1 MKCVQSIRYTVPVCA
16 WGEGGLCVC
25 ERGIVCVCG
34 GIVCGGGCVWMCVWG
49 GLCVNVCVGG
59 IVCGCVDGMC
69 MHNVCV
75 CVCVRKYN
83 IRGSPISKVAG
94 TQHSAW
100 KVPPVLDFP
109 LRKHATD
116 IQCMNTHTHT
126 QHTHTLLHFPWSA

>member
-1 MKCVQSIRYTVPVCA
+1 
-16 WGEGGLCVC
+16 
-25 ERGIVCVCG
+25 
-34 GIVCGGGCVWMCVWG
+34 MCVWG
-49 GLCVNVCVGG
+49 GLCVDVWM
-59 IVCGCVDGMC
+59 GCVCIM
-69 MHNVCV
+69 CV

-126 QHTHTLLHFPWSA
+126 THTYFVAFSLVSITASSDMSSAWPLI